1 MNESPGGRNLASRPN
16 PVATVI
22 LVVGLII
29 ASVSSSS
36 SLPSEIASGAARTV
50 GVALAIALGLELTQN
65 WRAALRPDTL
75 AFCALYF
82 LTLFEFFFPQPEVNQ
97 MITRAP
103 MIQAITLCLVA
114 FGTMAVARHWTP
126 PAPAW
131 LNSLIQ
137 RPTSPNSLIVIF
149 WLSLFVGY
157 LYMLLAVD
165 FNVGTLV
172 DRMMGPRFS
181 QPWGRGRYGDW
192 KALLNELGM
201 MINLVPPLGGLILA
215 KRERYGLVNSVL
227 VALAVLFVFFEGFAS
242 STRNVLATYLVT
254 FLIGYG
260 INVSKKRLLGFL
272 VFCCLAAAAF
282 YQASSIMLITRTI
295 GLKGYIEQQQSEKK
309 TALKVV
315 EEEPRT
321 FYVDLN
327 LINIAQLTEKFPRTH
342 AFLGLE
348 VPYIAAIHPIPR
360 AIWHGKPEGLS
371 LSIESALGEDEGI
384 TLSTTFVGEAYMAG
398 GLWGVVLAGIFFGIV
413 TGWWGRLVGVIS
425 SEIGFLIYASGF
437 FAIVIS
443 MRSMF
448 VFTTAILPTIA
459 ALVLTHIFLKIAK
472 APVVEPVKELPVEYE
487 KN

>member
-1 MNESPGGRNLASRPN
+1 MIEILSGQNLASRPN
-16 PVATVI
+16 PAATVI
-22 LVVGLII
+22 WILGLMI
-29 ASVSSSS
+29 AFISSSGS
-36 SLPSEIASGAARTV
+36 VPSEIASNASHIVGAT
-50 GVALAIALGLELTQN
+50 LAIAVGLELTQN

-82 LTLFEFFFPQPEVNQ
+82 LTFFEFLYKQPDVNQ

-103 MIQAITLCLVA
+103 MSQAVMLCLVA
-114 FGTMAVARHWTP
+114 FGAMAVARHW
-126 PAPAW
+126 APAAPSW
-131 LNSLIQ
+131 LSSLLQ
-137 RPTSPNSLIVIF
+137 RPTSPTSLIAIF
-149 WLSLFVGY
+149 WISLFLGY

-165 FNVGTLV
+165 FNVGTMI
-172 DRMMGPRFS
+172 DRMMGPRFT

-215 KRERYGLVNSVL
+215 KREKYGFVNSVL
-227 VALAVLFVFFEGFAS
+227 VALGVLFCFFEGFAG

-260 INVSKKRLLGFL
+260 INPSKKRLIEFL
-272 VFCCLAAAAF
+272 VLCCLAAAAF
-282 YQASSIMLITRTI
+282 YQASSIMLTTRTI
-295 GLKGYIEQQQSEKK
+295 GLKGYLSQGPAPKSI
-309 TALKVV
+309 
-315 EEEPRT
+315 EEEPST

-327 LINIAQLTEKFPRTH
+327 LINIAQLTEKFPATH
-342 AFLGLE
+342 RFLGLE

-371 LSIESALGEDEGI
+371 LSIEDALGEDEGI

-398 GLWGVVLAGIFFGIV
+398 GILGVVLAGIFFGIV
-413 TGWWGRLVGVIS
+413 TGWWGRLTAAIS

-459 ALVLTHIFLKIAK
+459 ALVVSHIFLKIAK
-472 APVVEPVKELPVEYE
+472 GPLAGPVKALPVEYE